1 MDVPACLQVGLSR
14 VGGSFPTVP
23 RDHSCRLSTCTRRTG
38 GYCMT
43 YRYEQL
49 DDDVS
54 RVFLQPEFSLYS
66 YHNAEHTSYVVRM
79 AEEIARREQ
88 LDDASVTLVKTAA
101 LLHDIGYVGG
111 SEGHEERSCAWAVQH
126 LALYG
131 YDEADIAHVCMMIRA
146 TKMPQSPTDLMSRI
160 VCDADLA
167 HLGSPDYKSSAERM
181 YREYLA
187 SGRTR
192 STEAWLQQQI
202 DFIASQSYHTESA
215 RQMFESQKQQHLAH
229 LRVEAAATEAAEAG
243 ATATAKDTHRQDPM
257 QMLRDAALVI
267 AGVLMASV
275 ALKDFLVPNRFFD
288 GGVTGLSL
296 LVHELNHWS
305 LGILIV
311 VFNIPA
317 IIAAYYSAG
326 RRFATRMLV
335 GVLLLGVSL
344 EVLPSFPAT
353 GDKLLVAVFGGAFL
367 GVGIGLVMR
376 AGAALDG
383 IEVLALYT
391 LRRTSFTIS
400 EIILGINIILF
411 TIAAFAF
418 GVETALYSIL
428 TYFTASRCIDYVVE
442 GLQAYTGVTIISSR
456 SEAIKHILVNNLGR
470 GITVYKGE
478 RGFLPGSYHV
488 SSECDIIFTVITR
501 LELRKL
507 QNLISDVDP
516 KAFVFASAIKDASG
530 GIISRRHEH

>member
-1 MDVPACLQVGLSR
+1 
-14 VGGSFPTVP
+14 
-23 RDHSCRLSTCTRRTG
+23 
-38 GYCMT
+38 MT

-49 DDDVS
+49 VDDVS
-54 RVFLQPEFSLYS
+54 RVFLQPELSLYS

-79 AEEIARREQ
+79 AEELARREQ
-88 LDDASVTLVKTAA
+88 LDEASIILVKTAA
-101 LLHDIGYVGG
+101 LLHDIGYADGPA
-111 SEGHEERSCAWAVQH
+111 GHEERSCAWAEQH
-126 LALYG
+126 LINYG
-131 YDEADIAHVCMMIRA
+131 YTGADITQTCAMIRA
-146 TKMPQSPTDLMSRI
+146 TRIPQSPTDLMGRI

-167 HLGSPDYKSSAERM
+167 HLGSTDYSASAERM
-181 YREYLA
+181 YREYADTGRIA
-187 SGRTR
+187 SR
-192 STEAWLQQQI
+192 EAWLQQQI
-202 DFIASQSYHTESA
+202 DFIGSQSYHTESA
-215 RQMFESQKQQHLAH
+215 RRMFNTQKQQNLAR
-229 LRVEAAATEAAEAG
+229 LQAEAASKESAAATASPAAVAHE
-243 ATATAKDTHRQDPM
+243 THAQDPR
-257 QMLRDAALVI
+257 QTLRDAALVI
-267 AGVLMASV
+267 VGVLMASV

-311 VFNIPA
+311 AFNIPA

-326 RRFATRMLV
+326 RRFASRMLV

-367 GVGIGLVMR
+367 GIGIGLVMR

-391 LRRTSFTIS
+391 LRRTSFSIS

-411 TIAAFAF
+411 AIAAFAF
-418 GVETALYSIL
+418 GIETALYSIL

-456 SEAIKHILVNNLGR
+456 SEDIKHILVNNLGR

-507 QNLISDVDP
+507 KNLISDVDP